1 MAKNKWARWIGGG
14 IGWGVGGP
22 IGAIIGYALGR
33 LVDNATTVTG
43 QTYTTGGANSSS
55 GSFTSNEDFNKAFVV
70 LSAAVMKA
78 DGKVLKSELDYVKSF
93 FIRNFGETDAKEY
106 LLVLREVLKQD
117 IDVQGVCEQIRQYMD
132 TSLRLQILHYLF
144 GIAKA
149 DGEVEQSEL
158 NVIRAIAGYLGLSE
172 REFLGVQAMFFGRSY
187 SSSGSS
193 NSGQSRG
200 SYRSSQ
206 YSIKSS
212 YTILEIDESATDDQV
227 KKAYRKMAIKYH
239 PDKLQHLEEAH
250 QKAGQEKFL
259 KVQEA
264 YEAIKKSRGI

>member
-1 MAKNKWARWIGGG
+1 MAKKNKWGRWIGGG

-22 IGAIIGYALGR
+22 IGAIIGFALGS
-33 LVDNATTVTG
+33 LVDNASSI
-43 QTYTTGGANSSS
+43 GGDAFSNASSS
-55 GSFTSNEDFNKAFVV
+55 AGSGTSNQDFNKAFVV

-78 DGKVLKSELDYVKSF
+78 DGKVLKSELDYVKNF

-117 IDVQGVCEQIRQYMD
+117 IDVQGVCEQVRHYMD

-149 DGEVEQSEL
+149 DGTVEQSEL
-158 NVIRAIAGYLGLSE
+158 NVIRTIAGYLGLSE

-187 SSSGSS
+187 SYSGSAGSGQSSGSS
-193 NSGQSRG
+193 YSSSR
-200 SYRSSQ
+200 
-206 YSIKSS
+206 YSLKSA
-212 YTILEIDESATDDQV
+212 YAILEIDESASDDEV
-227 KKAYRKMAIKYH
+227 KKAYRKMAVKYH

-250 QKAGQEKFL
+250 QKAGKDKFL

-264 YEAIKKSRGI
+264 YENIKKSRGL

>member
-1 MAKNKWARWIGGG
+1 MAKSKWARWIGGG

-22 IGAIIGYALGR
+22 LGAIIGFALGR
-33 LVDNATTVTG
+33 LVDNATSVGG
-43 QTYTTGGANSSS
+43 QTFTAGGGSSAS
-55 GSFTSNEDFNKAFVV
+55 GNFTSNEDFNKAFVV

-78 DGKVLKSELDYVKSF
+78 DGKVLKSELDYVKNF
-93 FIRNFGETDAKEY
+93 FVRNFGETDAKEY
-106 LLVLREVLKQD
+106 LLVLREVLKQS

-149 DGEVEQSEL
+149 DGDVEQSEL
-158 NVIRAIAGYLGLSE
+158 NVIRTIASYLGLSE

-187 SSSGSS
+187 SGSS
-193 NSGQSRG
+193 SSGQSG
-200 SYRSSQ
+200 SQYRSRQ
-206 YSIKSS
+206 YSIKSY
-212 YTILEIDESATDDQV
+212 YTILEIDESATDDQL
-227 KKAYRKMAIKYH
+227 KKAYRKMAVKYH

-250 QKAGQEKFL
+250 QKAGKDKFL

-264 YEAIKKSRGI
+264 YEAIKKSRGL